1 MNGIAVVAVMIG
13 WIATVVGLVLDT
25 FSVAHALFFFLCFG
39 ACGWALWDA
48 EQDRK
53 SK

>member
-1 MNGIAVVAVMIG
+1 MNTIAIFAVLVG
-13 WIATVVGLVLDT
+13 WIATVVGLALGT

-39 ACGWALWDA
+39 GCGFMLWDA

-53 SK
+53 DK